1 MAVQCSGTA
10 RPSQFVAPLTY
21 TLSTWA
27 ICSTPP
33 PRPTPR
39 FTVSP
44 VSRPSSSRKGWATS
58 VSPASAPPRQANR
71 TNISPGWNR
80 PASSRRT
87 RPLRSSASSSRE
99 VVLLARPVAAAS
111 SVNVTAP
118 GACTTSVS
126 SRAARSTACVPPR
139 LLTTR
144 LPVDSCDSPLPSSTL
159 RNSVLLCDPTIGVLA
174 GQGRIGQSKCR
185 PGVSR
190 KGQVAMFRNTMP
202 RYEILSDDAVAV
214 LDRGWRRIVS
224 EIGVQFAKPEAVELF
239 RQAGQQ
245 VDGDVVKFDPE
256 FVLEQAAKAP
266 REFDVQARNP
276 ANSVHIGGDD
286 MVFGAVYGSPFIREG
301 EVRRDATLDDF
312 HRLAMLAQSF
322 PELDSAGGVI
332 CEPNDAPLDSRHLD
346 MVYALQT
353 VTDKIYMGN
362 VVSGPNAADTIAM
375 TSILFGGRDAIERV
389 PATISLIN
397 CNSPLRWD
405 DRMLDAQFEYNR
417 AAQPVVLTPF
427 LLMGAMSPVTI
438 PAALVQQLAE
448 ALSGIALA
456 QLIRPGCPV
465 IFGSFLS
472 NIDMQ
477 SGSPSFGT
485 PESAIGLLCTG
496 QLARHYGLPFRTGGG
511 LNSSQTADE
520 ALMTLLPTFL
530 AGTNFVMHA
539 AGWLEGGLVSC
550 YEKFIID
557 IELLRE
563 LRVEFTPLEITEES
577 LAFGAHEE
585 VGHGGHFLGAAHT
598 MERFRDCFQRPML
611 SSTTNF
617 ERWLKLGG
625 KDTAARA
632 GEIWRKK
639 LEEFTPPPLDDAIRA
654 ELDDFVARRR
664 REIDD

>member
-1 MAVQCSGTA
+1 M
-10 RPSQFVAPLTY
+10 FV
-21 TLSTWA
+21 
-27 ICSTPP
+27 
-33 PRPTPR
+33 
-39 FTVSP
+39 
-44 VSRPSSSRKGWATS
+44 
-58 VSPASAPPRQANR
+58 
-71 TNISPGWNR
+71 
-80 PASSRRT
+80 
-87 RPLRSSASSSRE
+87 
-99 VVLLARPVAAAS
+99 
-111 SVNVTAP
+111 
-118 GACTTSVS
+118 
-126 SRAARSTACVPPR
+126 
-139 LLTTR
+139 
-144 LPVDSCDSPLPSSTL
+144 
-159 RNSVLLCDPTIGVLA
+159 
-174 GQGRIGQSKCR
+174 
-185 PGVSR
+185 
-190 KGQVAMFRNTMP
+190 NTMP
-202 RYEILSDDAVAV
+202 RYEILSADSIAV

-224 EIGVQFAKPEAVELF
+224 EIGIQFAKPEAVALF
-239 RQAGQQ
+239 AKAGQQ
-245 VDGDVVKFDPE
+245 VDGDVVKLDPE
-256 FVLEQAAKAP
+256 FVLEQVAKAP

-276 ANSVHIGGDD
+276 ANNVHIGGDH
-286 MVFGAVYGSPFIREG
+286 MVFSAVYGCPFVREG
-301 EVRRDATLDDF
+301 DVRRDATLQDF
-312 HRLAMLAQSF
+312 RQLASLAQAYD
-322 PELDSAGGVI
+322 ELDSAGGVI

-346 MVYALQT
+346 MIYALQT
-353 VTDKIYMGN
+353 LTDKIYMGN
-362 VVSGPNAADTIAM
+362 VVSGPNAADTIKM
-375 TSILFGGRDAIERV
+375 SEILFGGLGGKGRAAIERT

-405 DRMLDAQFEYNR
+405 DRMLDAQFEYC
-417 AAQPVVLTPF
+417 AAGQPVVLTPF

-438 PAALVQQLAE
+438 PAALTQQLAE

-511 LNSSQTADE
+511 LNSSQTADAQSAYE

-530 AGTNFVMHA
+530 AGTNFVMHS

-550 YEKFIID
+550 YEKFVID

-598 MERFRDCFQRPML
+598 MERFRDCFQRPWL
-611 SSTTNF
+611 SSTANF
-617 ERWLKLGG
+617 ERWLKLGA

-664 REIDD
+664 RELGD